1 MPAGFEIGVSASLT
15 LLLAT
20 VFLVALVTKV
30 AAWETT
36 LEWITLLR
44 IPSPVPVT
52 ILALVGEGCVVAL
65 LVLEPRVGGIAAAA
79 WLLAATGVLWRARS
93 LGLGCACF
101 GRPEPPSSAVFVRNL
116 MLIFTGVAVA
126 ALPSADRQSPLTAV
140 AVGTLVSV
148 VLAGRE
154 WATSTAS

>member
-1 MPAGFEIGVSASLT
+1 MPASFDAGVSTSLA

-44 IPSPVPVT
+44 IPRPVPVT
-52 ILALVGEGCVVAL
+52 ILALVGEACVVAL
-65 LVLEPRVGGIAAAA
+65 LVFVPRVGGIAAAT

-101 GRPEPPSSAVFVRNL
+101 GRPEPPSRAVFVRNL
-116 MLIFTGVAVA
+116 MLILTAVAVA
-126 ALPSADRQSPLTAV
+126 GLPSADRPSPLTAI
-140 AVGTLVSV
+140 AVGTLVSI

-154 WATSTAS
+154 WAKSTAS